1 MQCTCLT
8 KQCTCNY
15 TSSNCLRP
23 VSPVR
28 AADRYVDR
36 PLSGGIAKIGCRRSI
51 KGEIDYRRSIE
62 EEKGK
67 RKKKKKKRKR
77 RKKKKRRRRNTSPAC
92 PSCSQVARVPSLP
105 VGRPCAL
112 ATRAPSSPACPRR
125 LRTNFLPARGER
137 SRRRCPFI

>member
-15 TSSNCLRP
+15 TSSNC
-23 VSPVR
+23 S
-28 AADRYVDR
+28 DRYVDR

-77 RKKKKRRRRNTSPAC
+77 RKKKKRRRRNTSPAR
-92 PSCSQVARVPSLP
+92 PSCSRVA
-105 VGRPCAL
+105 C
-112 ATRAPSSPACPRR
+112 APSSPVSPRR
-125 LRTNFLPARGER
+125 LRATFLPTRGDGTSPARGER
-137 SRRRCPFI
+137 SKR